1 MAAPVITRRELNR
14 ATLARQLLLE
24 RSTMSTTAAIEH
36 LVGLQAQTPHTAY
49 TGLWSRLDAFDPEAL
64 SALLVDRRVVR
75 LALMRGTIHM
85 VTAPD
90 AWTLRPLVQP
100 VLDRVQRSQFARRLV
115 DVDVDDVIAA
125 GRAYVEAEPRTFKA
139 LGDHLLER
147 WPGRDRFALEQTI
160 RTAVP
165 LIQVPPRGLW
175 GRSGPIAHTSI
186 KAWLGA
192 PPGEPASLDGL
203 VTRYLRAFGPASV
216 MDAQA
221 WCGLT
226 RLADVFDRLRPGL
239 LAFRDESGRELFDL
253 PEAPRPGPDTPA
265 PPRFLYDFD
274 NLLLSHAD
282 RTRTLS
288 AEAADAV
295 RPTTQEPVS
304 TFTLDGFVAGT
315 WRIERERARGAAT
328 LAIRPIRPLSPRHT
342 ADLRDE
348 GAGLLAFLAAGSNG
362 QEIRV
367 ERPSRTSATELQPYD
382 VLSAERC
389 SCHNPA
395 TMTRVTLR
403 CACPCRPSAKQGR
416 WCI

>member
-1 MAAPVITRRELNR
+1 MGAPVITRRELNR

-24 RSTMSTTAAIEH
+24 RSTLSITAAIEH

-49 TGLWSRLDAFDPEAL
+49 TGMWSRLSAFAPEAL
-64 SALLVDRRVVR
+64 SELIVERRVVR

-85 VTAPD
+85 VSARD
-90 AWTLRPLVQP
+90 AWGLRPLVQP
-100 VLDRVQRSQFARRLV
+100 VLDRVQKSQFGRRLV
-115 DVDVDDVIAA
+115 GLDLDVVVAA
-125 GRAYVEAEPRTFKA
+125 GRAFVDAEPRTFKA

-186 KAWLGA
+186 EAWLGA
-192 PPGEPASLDGL
+192 PPPASAGLDGL
-203 VTRYLRAFGPASV
+203 VRRYLAAFGPASV

-226 RLADVFDRLRPGL
+226 RLAEVFDRLRAGL
-239 LAFRDESGRELFDL
+239 RTFRDESGRELFDL
-253 PEAPRPGPDTPA
+253 PEAPRPGADVPA

-282 RTRTLS
+282 RSRMLS
-288 AEAADAV
+288 VEAADAV
-295 RPTTQEPVS
+295 RPTTQEPIS

-315 WRIERERARGAAT
+315 WRIEREKPRGAGT
-328 LAIRPIRPLSPRHT
+328 LTLRPIRPLSRRESEALT
-342 ADLRDE
+342 DE
-348 GAGLLAFLAAGSNG
+348 GAGLLAFLAADSP
-362 QEIRV
+362 EHRIRV
-367 ERPSRTSATELQPYD
+367 DRL
-382 VLSAERC
+382 
-389 SCHNPA
+389 
-395 TMTRVTLR
+395 
-403 CACPCRPSAKQGR
+403 
-416 WCI
+416 

>member
-1 MAAPVITRRELNR
+1 MQYRPPPGAPIGLRALNR

-24 RSTMSTTAAIEH
+24 RSTMSIEATIEH

-49 TGLWSRLDAFDPEAL
+49 AGLWARLEAFEPEAL
-64 SALLVDRRVVR
+64 SELIVERRVVR

-85 VTAPD
+85 VTARD
-90 AWTLRPLVQP
+90 AWDLRPLVQS
-100 VLDRVQRSQFARRLV
+100 VLDRVQKSQFGKRLV
-115 DVDVDDVIAA
+115 GVDLDAVVAY
-125 GRAYVEAEPRTFKA
+125 GRAFVDAEPRTFKA

-186 KAWLGA
+186 EAWLGA
-192 PPGEPASLDGL
+192 PPAEHASLDGL
-203 VTRYLRAFGPASV
+203 VTRYLAAFGPASV

-226 RLADVFDRLRPGL
+226 RLGEVFERLRPGL
-239 LAFRDESGRELFDL
+239 LTFRDDAGRELFDL
-253 PEAPRPGPDTPA
+253 PDAPRPDPDVPA

-282 RTRTLS
+282 RTRMAS
-288 AEAADAV
+288 AEVADAV

-304 TFTLDGFVAGT
+304 TFTLDGSVAGT
-315 WRIERERARGAAT
+315 WRVERERARGPAT
-328 LAIRPIRPLSPRHT
+328 LRLRPVRPLSRRQT
-342 ADLRDE
+342 ADLTDE
-348 GAGLLAFLAAGSNG
+348 AARLLDFLAAGAP
-362 QEIRV
+362 ERDIRV
-367 ERPSRTSATELQPYD
+367 EPR
-382 VLSAERC
+382 
-389 SCHNPA
+389 
-395 TMTRVTLR
+395 
-403 CACPCRPSAKQGR
+403 
-416 WCI
+416 

>member
-1 MAAPVITRRELNR
+1 MRDRPSSGTAIGHRALNR

-24 RSTMSTTAAIEH
+24 RASLSVEEALEH

-49 TGLWSRLDAFDPEAL
+49 TGLWSRLEAFAPEAL
-64 SALLVDRRVVR
+64 SELIAERRVVR

-85 VTAPD
+85 VSARD
-90 AWTLRPLVQP
+90 AWGLRPLVQP
-100 VLDRVQRSQFARRLV
+100 VLDRVQTSQFGKRLV
-115 DVDVDDVIAA
+115 GVDLDAVVAA
-125 GRAYVEAEPRTFKA
+125 GRAFVEAEPRTFKA

-186 KAWLGA
+186 EAWLGA
-192 PPGEPASLDGL
+192 PPRASAGLDRL
-203 VTRYLRAFGPASV
+203 VTRYLGAFGPASV

-239 LAFRDESGRELFDL
+239 ITFRDESGRELFDL
-253 PEAPRPGPDTPA
+253 PEAPRPGPDVPA

-274 NLLLSHAD
+274 NLLLSHAN
-282 RTRTLS
+282 RTRVLS
-288 AEAADAV
+288 VEAAEAV
-295 RPTTQEPVS
+295 RPATQEPVS

-315 WRIERERARGAAT
+315 WRIERETPRAAAT
-328 LAIRPIRPLSPRHT
+328 LTLRPIRPLSRRET
-342 ADLRDE
+342 TDLTDE
-348 GAGLLAFLAAGSNG
+348 GAALLAFLAAESTDHR
-362 QEIRV
+362 IRV
-367 ERPSRTSATELQPYD
+367 TPR
-382 VLSAERC
+382 
-389 SCHNPA
+389 
-395 TMTRVTLR
+395 
-403 CACPCRPSAKQGR
+403 
-416 WCI
+416 